1 MNNRQAK
8 KRIKRK
14 WGIKTYTFPY
24 EPKKVDRVYSYIVNE
39 VKKRVVI
46 EIEKEILFGADMRQ
60 TLDIHF
66 KDALDALKKL

>member
-24 EPKKVDRVYSYIVNE
+24 EPKKVDSVYSYIFNE
-39 VKKRVVI
+39 VKKRTVI
-46 EIEKEILFGADMRQ
+46 EIEKAILFGADMRGENNV
-60 TLDIHF
+60 
-66 KDALDALKKL
+66 